1 MNYPELR
8 AAIARNGVSNRS
20 IASQLSIT
28 EQALNNKMN
37 GKTEFKN
44 SEIKKLSQLLGLS
57 LGEVNYIFFDSIVN

>member
-1 MNYPELR
+1 MNCPELR
-8 AAIARNGVSNRS
+8 AAIARNDMSFRS

-57 LGEVNYIFFDSIVN
+57 MDAVNYIFFDNCVN